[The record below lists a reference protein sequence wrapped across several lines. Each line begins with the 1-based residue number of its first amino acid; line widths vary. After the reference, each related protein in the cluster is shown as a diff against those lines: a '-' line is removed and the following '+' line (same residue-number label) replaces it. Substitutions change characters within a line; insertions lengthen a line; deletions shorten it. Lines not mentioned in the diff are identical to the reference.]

1 MTPRAFLLSSAAF
14 WVAAGAAGKASDPA
28 LQPAQVV
35 LEGDLVTGV
44 GLVTTIDN
52 VAVDAN
58 GLVFVE
64 SDTDNPNTA
73 ADGVITANG
82 ALLFQHGQALTLPAG
97 ATISSFDALAVN
109 SHGDIGWNVDLAGL
123 TTTTD
128 SGIFRNDKLVIQ
140 EGAISTAGGFSPG
153 TRYVGFLETK
163 FNDNGQFLIAANVDD
178 FSIPTAV
185 DRAIVI
191 AQVDAAGNL
200 IFEIAYAKEGDI
212 LPGQTAPVAD
222 FGTGPH
228 SFDFSNFGDVMLFV
242 DTTDAGAVDGNIY
255 LNASLIAREGSPSP
269 VAGRTWRIL
278 LGARMALSGNGDH
291 HVYQGQLSAPTTDDL
306 LIVLDGD
313 KFMQEGDTLPAIAPF
328 TFTAFGTGALAVTDE
343 ADVVWVGDWNDP
355 DTTKDVGLF
364 LNDQL
369 LVQEGVTQINGL
381 TVESIALVQDNF
393 EVSPNGRYIVFE
405 ATLTGGLNG
414 AFVFDRGP
422 WQKLGGGKA
431 GTHGVPRLVGTGTL
445 EAGTPISI
453 TIDKAAPTTLL
464 ALIVGLSQVNLPYLG
479 ATLVPS
485 PDVVIPGLPTDGDG
499 FLRITTNFPAGVPA
513 GVQIYMQALV
523 IDAGA
528 FANIAAT
535 NAVVATTP

>member
-1 MTPRAFLLSSAAF
+1 MTPRSFLLSSAAF
-14 WVAAGAAGKASDPA
+14 WVAAGAAGLASDPA
-28 LQPAQVV
+28 LQPAKV
-35 LEGDLVTGV
+35 LIEGDLVTGV

-52 VAVDAN
+52 VAVNAN

-82 ALLFQHGQALTLPAG
+82 ALLFQHGQALPLPAG

-109 SHGDIGWNVDLAGL
+109 SNGDIGWNVNLAGL

-140 EGAISTAGGFSPG
+140 EGTISSASAFSPG
-153 TRYVGFLETK
+153 TPYIGFFETK
-163 FNDNGQFLIAANVDD
+163 FNDNNQVLIVASVDD
-178 FSIPTAV
+178 PAIASTV
-185 DRAIVI
+185 DRALVL
-191 AQVDAAGNL
+191 AQLDAAGNL
-200 IFEIAYAKEGDI
+200 VTEFVFAKEGDI
-212 LPGQTAPVAD
+212 LPGQIAPVAD

-228 SFDFSNFGDVMLFV
+228 NFDFSSFGDVIFFV
-242 DTTDAGAVDGNIY
+242 DTTDATSVDGNIY
-255 LNASLIAREGSPSP
+255 LNASLIAQEGSPSP
-269 VAGRTWRIL
+269 VAGRTWL
-278 LGARMALSGNGDH
+278 SLGSARMALSGNGNH
-291 HVYQGQLSAPTTDDL
+291 HVYQGQLSAPTSDDQ
-306 LIVLDGD
+306 LIVVDGN

-328 TFTAFGTGALAVTDE
+328 TFTAFGTGALAVTNE
-343 ADVVWVGDWNDP
+343 ADVIWVGDWNDP

-405 ATLTGGLNG
+405 ATLAGGLNG

-431 GTHGVPRLVGTGTL
+431 GTNGVPRLVGTGTL

-523 IDAGA
+523 IDTGA